1 MGSETFG
8 EGGERLFAALASDA
22 NPASLD
28 VLIVEACRIVDRLDE
43 LNRCLTGDTN
53 VWLRLTEARDG
64 VLEVRVDGAM
74 QEARQQ
80 ATVLRQLLAEIR
92 RQTSGD
98 EGDPDDDLDGL

>member
-1 MGSETFG
+1 MGAETFG
-8 EGGERLFAALASDA
+8 EAGERLFAALASDSVSYA
-22 NPASLD
+22 VG
-28 VLIVEACRIVDRLDE
+28 VLIVEACRIADRLDE

-53 VWLRLTEARDG
+53 VWLRLTEGRDE
-64 VLEVRVDGAM
+64 VLEVRVDAAM

-98 EGDPDDDLDGL
+98 EGEPDDDLDGL